1 MEECKLAKSRR
12 LFQEYLANTPKD
24 VLKKQADKWNE
35 IDKRI
40 KQNRKMEQQVILVMG
55 CPTSDFKT
63 IVDIAIEKLGSYD
76 RATIVAPEVIYRH
89 PKAIIQFVRDI
100 VAAKLPCLI
109 ITYSDYVAKEINNLV
124 MLGYNEQI
132 LAGNIFKGYDG
143 FVYLDKHVLP
153 KDELKAYIFDN
164 GLFNEMVEV
173 TEWGISKSAFD
184 DEIVSID
191 KTANYLAQQMVIK
204 DGSNNEKTAS

>member
-1 MEECKLAKSRR
+1 MKEDKLTKSRR

-55 CPTSDFKT
+55 GPTSDFKT
-63 IVDIAIEKLGSYD
+63 IVNEAIEKIGSYD
-76 RATIVAPEVIYRH
+76 RATIIAPEVIYRH

-100 VAAKLPCLI
+100 VALKLPCLI

-132 LAGNIFKGYDG
+132 LAGNIFKGHDG

-164 GLFNEMVEV
+164 GFFNEMVEV

-204 DGSNNEKTAS
+204 DDNNENSN